1 MVSPIDAGIAG
12 TTEFILKLQ
21 TIPETKNIFSIINI
35 KTKFDKPVKKS
46 NDNLLSLAFNIIEEV
61 PVFEDEPEKVNKNSD
76 YVFKNRS

>member
-21 TIPETKNIFSIINI
+21 IIPETKNIFSIINI

-46 NDNLLSLAFNIIEEV
+46 NDNLLSLAFNIIEV
-61 PVFEDEPEKVNKNSD
+61 PVFEDAPEKVNKNSD
-76 YVFKNRS
+76 YVFKKGS

>member
-21 TIPETKNIFSIINI
+21 IIPETKNIFSIINI

-61 PVFEDEPEKVNKNSD
+61 TVFEDALEKVNKNSD
-76 YVFKNRS
+76 YVFKKRS